1 MRDLSTIANVD
12 PATPNLIY
20 GEMVNFVA
28 DTVDG
33 TAMTKEWVQDLY
45 YALIAVMNEAGVIPN
60 NTEEGATSSQF
71 LTALQAIISN
81 SLSILNK
88 KEIDNADETILDTDR
103 YILYTFDNLTANHN
117 LNLPTLADN
126 EGKTFYVVNLDG
138 SYNVVITPEGAELIN
153 DWNETFEITEKYGV
167 LKITAL
173 SDRWLVTPLNDACIY
188 EVSTETADTGLTLDG
203 TWDDVI
209 SLTPPIGLG
218 YLSTKGTQLG
228 RDTSNPAII
237 ELYFGL
243 GKTSGNNAPNIN
255 GGDDNVAQ
263 TKISAN
269 NNESLIMPRKIIPFE
284 YVSDGTT
291 IYMKA
296 KIISDESPANYHYM
310 YGATHSPMYIKWRRT
325 Y

>member
-126 EGKTFYVVNLDG
+126 QGRTFYVINLDG
-138 SYNVVITPEGAELIN
+138 SYNVIVTPEGAELIN
-153 DWNETFEITEKYGV
+153 DCN
-167 LKITAL
+167 
-173 SDRWLVTPLNDACIY
+173 
-188 EVSTETADTGLTLDG
+188 
-203 TWDDVI
+203 
-209 SLTPPIGLG
+209 
-218 YLSTKGTQLG
+218 
-228 RDTSNPAII
+228 
-237 ELYFGL
+237 
-243 GKTSGNNAPNIN
+243 
-255 GGDDNVAQ
+255 
-263 TKISAN
+263 
-269 NNESLIMPRKIIPFE
+269 
-284 YVSDGTT
+284 
-291 IYMKA
+291 
-296 KIISDESPANYHYM
+296 
-310 YGATHSPMYIKWRRT
+310 
-325 Y
+325 